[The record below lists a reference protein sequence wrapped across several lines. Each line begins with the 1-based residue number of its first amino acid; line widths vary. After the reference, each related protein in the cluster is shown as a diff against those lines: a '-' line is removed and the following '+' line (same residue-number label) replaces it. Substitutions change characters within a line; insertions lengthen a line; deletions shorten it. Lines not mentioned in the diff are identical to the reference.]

1 MIKEVIGYI
10 LIFATAFPVGYIL
23 AKICKDELIK
33 DRNYIL
39 ALSWLLL
46 IVAVFLLIFNFSSM
60 IIISLAYMALVFGIM
75 LKMSKNKRFMR
86 QK

>member
-10 LIFATAFPVGYIL
+10 LIFVTAFPTGYIL

-33 DRNYIL
+33 DKKYIL

-46 IVAVFLLIFNFSSM
+46 IVAVFLLVFNFSSM
-60 IIISLAYMALVFGIM
+60 IIMSLAYMALVFGIM
-75 LKMSKNKRFMR
+75 LKMSKNRRFMKNR
-86 QK
+86 